1 VQSRGEL
8 LQVLIRRD
16 QVTGSSTAPGRLT
29 VGVLLPVPGT
39 WRMFLL
45 TYMHGQVLT
54 VSYTLNVT

>member
-1 VQSRGEL
+1 
-8 LQVLIRRD
+8 
-16 QVTGSSTAPGRLT
+16 VTGSSTAPGRLT

-45 TYMHGQVLT
+45 IYMHEQVLT

>member
-1 VQSRGEL
+1 
-8 LQVLIRRD
+8 
-16 QVTGSSTAPGRLT
+16 VTGSSTAPGRLT
-29 VGVLLPVPGT
+29 VGVLLPGT